1 MTNFLRNTALVFIL
15 SCLWVKL
22 AYSEETAVLACNEF
36 PPYKM
41 ENSSS
46 GLPGFD
52 VEFLHEAFN
61 RVGVKPEILYM
72 PWKRALESAKKGK
85 VHGICSCSK
94 TPDRENYLTFSD
106 PLGKASS
113 GLFSLTEQNFPK
125 LKTLEEVG
133 AKSIGTITGYNLNR
147 KLRAAKLQNTI
158 ELDSERQGL
167 RMLLIGRIDYYY
179 SYEAPT
185 RYYLAALDMAEQVQY
200 QELAFTNYFTCFS
213 KKAAGTEELLKK
225 FNVGL
230 SEIKADGTYARIL
243 EKYR

>member
-1 MTNFLRNTALVFIL
+1 M
-15 SCLWVKL
+15 KL

-41 ENSSS
+41 QNSSS
-46 GLPGFD
+46 GLLGFD
-52 VEFLHEAFN
+52 VEFLNEAFS
-61 RVGVKPEILYM
+61 RVGVKPEFLYM
-72 PWKRALESAKKGK
+72 PWKRALESAKEGK

-94 TPDRENYLTFSD
+94 TSNRESYLTFSE

-113 GLFSLTEQNFPK
+113 GLFSLAERNFPK

-133 AKSIGTITGYNLNR
+133 AQSIGTITGYNLNK

-167 RMLLIGRIDYYY
+167 RMLLKGRIDYYY

-185 RYYLAALDMAEQVQY
+185 RYYLASLNMAEQVQY
-200 QELAFTNYFTCFS
+200 QELAFTNYFACFS

-225 FNVGL
+225 FNIGL
-230 SEIKADGTYARIL
+230 SEIKANGTYDRIL
-243 EKYR
+243 KKYR